1 MVHLLDPRLLAE
13 EHISNDRDVV
23 NDHHRCNRQPRAPD
37 TEDLAE
43 IRHQQRHSTTPAPD
57 IAQASS
63 TTQVTVA
70 AGVLTGSAQKFQ
82 SYPNKFREVIER
94 AKLITQCEC
103 TTKSPFPDR
112 ATFLD
117 TTAIECFNEAISEC
131 EDVPPG

>member
-1 MVHLLDPRLLAE
+1 M
-13 EHISNDRDVV
+13 V
-23 NDHHRCNRQPRAPD
+23 NDHHRRNRQPCTPD

-43 IRHQQRHSTTPAPD
+43 IRRQQCHSKTPAPD

-94 AKLITQCEC
+94 AKLIAQCEC
-103 TTKSPFPDR
+103 ATKSPFPDC

-117 TTAIECFNEAISEC
+117 TTGVECFNKAISEC
-131 EDVPPG
+131 EDVPPGQPKNYSD